1 MNIQEI
7 QQLYS
12 NICNWLLNNLP
23 LILLIGSILQ
33 LIGIIR
39 HYKVNIYSL
48 GHIVYFPIC
57 LVVVFFILMLICTIA
72 MKDGIYLLMF
82 LIIGFPFLF
91 LFYGFVS
98 IAILLGKWTIHYIRI
113 KNILSK
119 RSASLDLNWIVSIQP
134 IKKQNKNKIWTEEG
148 IKQNG
153 ISEESYSK
161 AEQFL
166 GRNIKT
172 NSDFI
177 KKNKDQ
183 GDWE

>member
-1 MNIQEI
+1 MSIQDI

-12 NICNWLLNNLP
+12 DICYWFLNNLP
-23 LILLIGSILQ
+23 LILIIGSILQ
-33 LIGIIR
+33 FIGIIR
-39 HYKVNIYSL
+39 HYKINIYSL
-48 GHIVYFPIC
+48 GHIIYFPIC
-57 LVVVFFILMLICTIA
+57 LIAVFFILMFICATA
-72 MKDGIYLLMF
+72 MDDGGYLLIF

-91 LFYGFVS
+91 LFYSFVS
-98 IAILLGKWTIHYIRI
+98 IAIFLGKWTIHYIRI

-119 RSASLDLNWIVSIQP
+119 RDISLDLNWIVSMQP
-134 IKKQNKNKIWTEEG
+134 IKKQKKTKEWTEEG
-148 IKQNG
+148 IKQVG

-177 KKNKDQ
+177 DKNRDNN
-183 GDWE
+183 DWN